1 MDELVQQLEAFKAK
15 QGTELGTT
23 DWFTIDQRSED
34 IFSFLTGDPD
44 VKHNDPEWAKNSQW
58 GGTIVH
64 GLHLLSLVFEAWK
77 ELGLPFATSEEIT
90 PVNYGF
96 DKVRFTAPLRVGQR
110 ARARIVL
117 DDVMKRDDGSYL
129 VKATHHVETEG
140 SSKPCLVAELLLLFV
155 RL

>member
-77 ELGLPFATSEEIT
+77 ELGLPFATTEEMT

-96 DKVRFTAPLRVGQR
+96 DRVRFTAPLRVGQR
-110 ARARIVL
+110 ARSRIVL
-117 DDVMKRDDGSYL
+117 DEVKKRDDGSYL

-140 SSKPCLVAELLLLFV
+140 NSKPCLVAEFLLLFV
-155 RL
+155 RI

>member
-117 DDVMKRDDGSYL
+117 DDVMKRDDASYL

>member
-1 MDELVQQLEAFKAK
+1 MNELAQRLEAFKTRA
-15 QGTELGTT
+15 GTELGTT

-44 VKHNDPEWAKNSQW
+44 VKHNDPKWAKNSQW

-64 GLHLLSLVFEAWK
+64 GLHLLSLVFESWK
-77 ELGLPFATSEEIT
+77 ALDLPFATTEDMT

-96 DKVRFTAPLRVGQR
+96 DRVRFTAPLRVGQR

-117 DDVMKRDDGSYL
+117 NDVSKRDDGAYL
-129 VKATHHVETEG
+129 VKATHTVEAEE
-140 SSKPCLVAELLLLFV
+140 SSKPCLVAEILLLFV
-155 RL
+155 PI